1 MKLLIM
7 IYRLATYLYLL
18 SENAIEDQHNIEL
31 VDVEQMYGPKTKK
44 TFIIASRFSGL
55 CTKVFDKWSMAKEAD
70 RFAGAILL
78 GEILSWCSEEV
89 RNKKWTDASYFK
101 TEEMQTECERYTLLQ
116 QVLHN
121 QWNRKLQ
128 NYLSRHGVV
137 ILSQNAQA
145 LHSGTMYLIARE
157 K

>member
-1 MKLLIM
+1 MQLKTNTISNLLM
-7 IYRLATYLYLL
+7 L
-18 SENAIEDQHNIEL
+18 SKCMAQNE
-31 VDVEQMYGPKTKK
+31 K

-89 RNKKWTDASYFK
+89 RNKNGRMQVTLKRKKCRQNVKDIRYFSK
-101 TEEMQTECERYTLLQ
+101 YYIINGTG
-116 QVLHN
+116 
-121 QWNRKLQ
+121 KLQ

>member
-1 MKLLIM
+1 MAQNEKPSLLPAGSAG
-7 IYRLATYLYLL
+7 YAPKYL
-18 SENAIEDQHNIEL
+18 
-31 VDVEQMYGPKTKK
+31 T
-44 TFIIASRFSGL
+44 SGVWQ
-55 CTKVFDKWSMAKEAD
+55 KAD

-121 QWNRKLQ
+121 QWNGKLQ

-145 LHSGTMYLIARE
+145 LHSGTMYFIARE
-157 K
+157 KE